1 MGKSVNALVR
11 YFIAGLLLISVVLI
25 SACSGL
31 FDNAFKQ
38 NNNNLNILSAQVVFD
53 EAAKGPANADLDKL
67 KAQVYELLTN
77 PAQAEILAELKDS
90 TNDYFIHKLLLL
102 PSLEQTHEIFKHWL
116 SKVSQTNKIIDKM
129 GASQK
134 PLAILAS
141 SSRAV
146 AGDQLDYRQE
156 LIKDLVHYG
165 DSATLA
171 ESDEDE
177 IKLILA
183 ALLIKGDKILMK
195 KAFNSVNNTVKDT
208 VLDWVASEQT
218 KTIADSQDQLLDVF
232 KDSLL
237 KSDISKQM
245 VVDAAQAGHVNKL
258 KFFYDMVVKNRAST
272 VPVLANMRAKNGVAD
287 RFSHFLAKL
296 VPDTELVNIWNDY
309 LDNISDIA
317 VELNLPGS
325 SMTPFELLNQHASSP
340 QHSEII
346 TLMLPHV
353 SDQTITNIAPT
364 ELANFLNSVRER
376 SDLEQLKS
384 ILTILLT
391 DANSP
396 AMAWSMAH
404 RTKDKV
410 LPAVRQT
417 GKITLE
423 MLKNEVIK
431 PDTNWKKVLFYVQV
445 LVTDQITAKQVADI
459 DSNTGNLDFIKL
471 HLAIAKK
478 PQTKESVSALK
489 YYLSKLD
496 PQYLT
501 TIRSETDALVGGKN
515 AFQIIA
521 NKPNRGD
528 QFEVSAL
535 RIFIPVQAVVADPIE
550 DQEP

>member
-1 MGKSVNALVR
+1 
-11 YFIAGLLLISVVLI
+11 
-25 SACSGL
+25 
-31 FDNAFKQ
+31 
-38 NNNNLNILSAQVVFD
+38 
-53 EAAKGPANADLDKL
+53 
-67 KAQVYELLTN
+67 
-77 PAQAEILAELKDS
+77 
-90 TNDYFIHKLLLL
+90 
-102 PSLEQTHEIFKHWL
+102 
-116 SKVSQTNKIIDKM
+116 
-129 GASQK
+129 
-134 PLAILAS
+134 
-141 SSRAV
+141 
-146 AGDQLDYRQE
+146 
-156 LIKDLVHYG
+156 
-165 DSATLA
+165 
-171 ESDEDE
+171 
-177 IKLILA
+177 
-183 ALLIKGDKILMK
+183 
-195 KAFNSVNNTVKDT
+195 
-208 VLDWVASEQT
+208 
-218 KTIADSQDQLLDVF
+218 
-232 KDSLL
+232 
-237 KSDISKQM
+237 
-245 VVDAAQAGHVNKL
+245 
-258 KFFYDMVVKNRAST
+258 
-272 VPVLANMRAKNGVAD
+272 
-287 RFSHFLAKL
+287 
-296 VPDTELVNIWNDY
+296 
-309 LDNISDIA
+309 
-317 VELNLPGS
+317 LPGS